1 MKINKKSKLPM
12 YAQLFEI
19 VTQKINAGEL
29 KAGQQLPFERELC
42 LQYEIS
48 RTTVRQAMAEL
59 EKEGFIKK
67 IHGKG
72 IFVREQAV
80 KQSLITVYSFHEE
93 MMRLN
98 KTPGTTLL
106 HFSLTSAPTRIAQ
119 KLNTENPVY
128 HIIRLRS
135 ADYEPI
141 LYEETYLTSVL
152 FPELTQEDIETCGL
166 YNAIKEKYNISV
178 RRAIDTFRAIN
189 IKPDIARHLNETPGA
204 PGLQIERIAFLDN
217 TPIEYT
223 VEIARGSQF
232 EYTIELQGVTLNSS
246 ITAV

>member
-106 HFSLTSAPTRIAQ
+106 HFSLTSAP
-119 KLNTENPVY
+119 
-128 HIIRLRS
+128 S
-135 ADYEPI
+135 
-141 LYEETYLTSVL
+141 
-152 FPELTQEDIETCGL
+152 
-166 YNAIKEKYNISV
+166 
-178 RRAIDTFRAIN
+178 
-189 IKPDIARHLNETPGA
+189 
-204 PGLQIERIAFLDN
+204 
-217 TPIEYT
+217 T
-223 VEIARGSQF
+223 V
-232 EYTIELQGVTLNSS
+232 SS
-246 ITAV
+246 